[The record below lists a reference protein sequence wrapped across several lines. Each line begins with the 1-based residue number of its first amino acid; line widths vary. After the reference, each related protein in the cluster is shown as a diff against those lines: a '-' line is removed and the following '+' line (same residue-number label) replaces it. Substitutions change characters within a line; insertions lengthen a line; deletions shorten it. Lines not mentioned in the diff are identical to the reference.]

1 MFGLSFSE
9 LLVILVVAVLV
20 VGPKDLPRV
29 VRAVGRFMRGVSALG
44 QEIRRQVD
52 EVIGDEEMAEL
63 KRLRETIRNQ
73 KNFIIDQNG
82 EYQETYDI
90 SDFLKDRD
98 PPAITPADA
107 DAPHPVMVPA
117 AKEPPHDA

>member
-9 LLVILVVAVLV
+9 LLIIVVVAILA
-20 VGPKDLPRV
+20 VGPNDLPRV
-29 VRAVGRFMRGVSALG
+29 VRAVGRFMRGITALG
-44 QEIRRQVD
+44 HEIRRQVD

-63 KRLRETIRNQ
+63 KRLRESISNQ
-73 KNFIIDQNG
+73 KNYLIDQNG
-82 EYQETYDI
+82 ELQETYDI

-107 DAPHPVMVPA
+107 DAPHPVPA
-117 AKEPPHDA
+117 EEARHDS